1 MSSATVHSPRINRVA
16 DWFGLSPTD
25 VAAHLAAPPDP
36 QLPPDFAPAPGQL
49 ILITGPSGAGKSTL
63 LRALRERHRRTEG
76 LWIDLA
82 RLRLPDRP
90 TVDVVADALAAGH
103 RPACDAR
110 LATPIADADALTIR
124 ALESLSRVG
133 LGEVWSY
140 LRHPTQLSDGQR
152 WRLRLAVGLA
162 RADRRPGGAILAA
175 DEFGALLDRITAR
188 VVARCVRRAVAG
200 TGLSAVVAT
209 SHEDLIEA
217 LAPDVVVRCDFGR
230 VTETRF

>member
-1 MSSATVHSPRINRVA
+1 MS
-16 DWFGLSPTD
+16 DTD

-63 LRALRERHRRTEG
+63 LRALRDSHRRTDG

-90 TVDVVADALAAGH
+90 TVDVVADAIASAH

-140 LRHPTQLSDGQR
+140 LRHPNQLSDGQR
-152 WRLRLAVGLA
+152 WRLRLAVGLG
-162 RADRRPGGAILAA
+162 RAERRPGGAVLAA

-188 VVARCVRRAVAG
+188 VVARCVRRAITNTA
-200 TGLSAVVAT
+200 LSAVVAT

-230 VTETRF
+230 VTVSPFSRDP